1 MLQKEKRNNI
11 HFFVFLYI
19 FHFLLFQV
27 NSQALNSIIN
37 LTEYSYRYNHFS
49 FNSNGDMI
57 VDTKSYPVKPTVKF
71 FGIRKD
77 GRKLF
82 FNNCDDENYYSSL
95 DIPNSGIRVEGE
107 SLFVKVKINNISYS
121 YFEEYLIGISKNYH
135 NMAKTEFYYL
145 DNRKIIF
152 EFNFNSYDIFGSIIN
167 DVFSILPDPLNDSVN
182 NDYYISYISYVS
194 TLPQGNFKF
203 VTIKINFHMPILS
216 SQISYN
222 KELIEELEAIEQVI
236 TSCFFTKN
244 NIYTCFYINNELNL
258 IIWSFDILKP
268 RTGFST
274 IIHIFTQDNYKRFFK
289 GIHFKNEIGFFSY
302 FKDNE
307 NNPTFCLYN
316 INYNNSLTIYKSYR
330 DIKFTKGT
338 FYNYHMLND
347 LIKLNNNN
355 ICFLGAS
362 SNRKEINILIFYFY
376 DDDNFMNIRYYK
388 INIWEENGIKIFF
401 DIKINL
407 YNNFLVM
414 AFSHCFQEFC
424 DHDQDPY
431 LSSLIFF
438 NYINSTDKNFDI
450 INYIYKDNKNIEN
463 DIIINFEDNLTIQ
476 NNIFGYIFKGTK
488 IISYSN
494 KINIRNCGYNTINNE
509 MINPREFVQ
518 IKFKNNGVYVKGN
531 YTIEYAYILTE
542 PDFGAYNQYLLYINE
557 TLGNKIKD
565 EKEYYKKYEYIGK
578 ASTFTLIIREN
589 LTNICNEDFCSLCY
603 ESENTCITCKYIF
616 DYNEN
621 NNTKTCYNLPIESNK
636 IDISSIHNSTF
647 ISTQIN
653 EKGGRDNYIFND
665 TATEGIKDKNKNITN
680 ILPDEI
686 SNKSKCTNEEI
697 FSGKCGLDLS
707 REQIQSFY
715 EDIKCNIKVNNS
727 QIISTKNAIFQIST
741 LNNQK
746 KDENLNISTINLGDC

>member
-11 HFFVFLYI
+11 HFFVFFFLYI
-19 FHFLLFQV
+19 FQLLLFQV
-27 NSQALNSIIN
+27 NSQALNRIIN
-37 LTEYSYRYNHFS
+37 LTEYSYRYNQFS

-57 VDTKSYPVKPTVKF
+57 IDTKSFPVKPTVKF

-82 FNNCDDENYYSSL
+82 FDNFNDENYYSSL
-95 DIPNSGIRVEGE
+95 DIPNSGARVEGE
-107 SLFVKVKINNISYS
+107 SLFIDGWA
-121 YFEEYLIGISKNYH
+121 E
-135 NMAKTEFYYL
+135 TEFYYL

-152 EFNFNSYDIFGSIIN
+152 KFNFNSYDIFGNINN
-167 DVFSILPDPLNDSVN
+167 DVFSFLPDPLNDSVN
-182 NDYYISYISYVS
+182 NDYYISYVS
-194 TLPQGNFKF
+194 TLPNYIYKF
-203 VTIKINFHMPILS
+203 VTIKINFQMQILS

-222 KELIEELEAIEQVI
+222 KELIEELEAINQGI
-236 TSCFFTKN
+236 ISCFFTKN
-244 NIYTCFYINNELNL
+244 NIYTCFYTNNELKL
-258 IIWSFDILKP
+258 IIWTFDILRA
-268 RTGFST
+268 RTGLSA
-274 IIHIFTQDNYKRFFK
+274 IIHVFTQGYYKRFFK

-330 DIKFTKGT
+330 DIKFTQAT
-338 FYNYHMLND
+338 FYNHHKIND

-488 IISYSN
+488 IISYSD

-542 PDFGAYNQYLLYINE
+542 PDFGAYNQYLLYIDE

-707 REQIQSFY
+707 REQIQRT
-715 EDIKCNIKVNNS
+715 NS
-727 QIISTKNAIFQIST
+727 II
-741 LNNQK
+741 L
-746 KDENLNISTINLGDC
+746 